1 MMNSP
6 NAECNVV
13 SVEGIERLC
22 ISAEFDVHSLFE

>member
-13 SVEGIERLC
+13 YVEGIVRLC
-22 ISAEFDVHSLFE
+22 ISAEFDVQSSFE